1 MRNQLDTVKNDLA
14 KGKAEWTREKKRLV
28 MDQETAIEDK
38 AKEDEIDREAE
49 AKAAKERVEKIWKK
63 KFDDRETVLEER
75 LKDLDQE
82 MT

>member
-1 MRNQLDTVKNDLA
+1 MKNDLA